1 MAEVAIA
8 EQWVGG
14 KGKVVGH
21 VAWSVTLKY
30 LVRKQCICKS

>member
-14 KGKVVGH
+14 KCVVVGH
-21 VAWSVTLKY
+21 VCVVGHAEVLS
-30 LVRKQCICKS
+30 